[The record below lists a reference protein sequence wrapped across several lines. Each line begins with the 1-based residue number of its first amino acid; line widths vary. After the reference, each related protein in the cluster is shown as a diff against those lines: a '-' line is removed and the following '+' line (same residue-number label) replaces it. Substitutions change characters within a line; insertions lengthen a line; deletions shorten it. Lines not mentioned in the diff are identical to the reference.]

1 MNDRSIY
8 PPFSRLT
15 MNTIYIVIGLLFC
28 SVLSAKGQSARIE
41 GEVRLSTGESLPG
54 ASIYLENT
62 ATGAITDASGK
73 YRISGLFAG
82 EYVIV
87 AQFMG
92 YETVRR
98 LVVIPEEGRIEQ
110 DFELGQKTLDLEG
123 VVVTGSRRAVELQD
137 VPASLSVVPVQQIEQ
152 RAHIYASEPL
162 VGVPGVVVKDNG
174 ESVFTTARFRGVP
187 NNHQNDNFIALVD
200 GIPFVSGG
208 DEVNLDALVPLSV
221 VERVEVVKGP
231 TSALYGRGSIGG
243 TVNYITKNA
252 FGAPRVEA
260 HVGAGSYGY
269 FRPSL
274 TASIPIAPGKNQ
286 LLINAQYEGKNGWRD
301 GSNREGLSFFI
312 KDQWLLSSRTN
323 MTFYVNYYDLE
334 QQYASHLP
342 VRPDGSLIDL
352 PGGETANYQIENTR
366 DERQFFLSTL
376 KIDHDLSANLNISGS
391 AHYRFTDV
399 LDFLG
404 FDELFNEDTQEFY
417 WNGFDAPTKSR
428 TYFFEPQLTYTFNRG
443 RVIAGASYEF
453 IDTPEDKSFWT
464 GEFGF
469 NENTFEFLFYTQKID
484 ASSGEFTNRDAW
496 VTDQLLDSEYESSI
510 FGAYTQVELDLT
522 SRIGLTVGGRFDDFS
537 RTSTYF
543 TTTEEEETQTVK
555 DDNRRFSPKA
565 SLRYKITP
573 ELSSYFTYAQGFSPA
588 FGPNWSFESRST
600 GLKPEIGHNYEVGLK
615 GRLLDNNVAFN
626 LAAYRLVRQ
635 DLLLIIFPEGGGDTP
650 RSTNAGEQCSQGIE
664 LEFQANLGR
673 LAKGLS
679 VFSNYAYT
687 DSEWVDFRFVP
698 AFETEEVDASGLKV
712 SVVPEHM
719 LQAGLNQ
726 QIGQVNAGLWLTYTS
741 DYYVDRMNT
750 VKTGG
755 YTVLNASLSYPFP
768 VEGLHLTVTGLNLLD
783 QDYYHYF
790 GNIEGARIAYPGRP
804 LEIIA
809 ALRYQ
814 F

>member
-1 MNDRSIY
+1 M
-8 PPFSRLT
+8 L
-15 MNTIYIVIGLLFC
+15 VFC
-28 SVLSAKGQSARIE
+28 AASVANGQSGRVE

-54 ASIYLENT
+54 ASVYLENT
-62 ATGAITDASGK
+62 ATGVITDASGR
-73 YRISGLFAG
+73 YRITGVSTG

-87 AQFMG
+87 AQFLG

-98 LVVIPEEGRIEQ
+98 LVTVSEDGSVEQ

-137 VPASLSVVPVQQIEQ
+137 VPASLSVIPVQQIEQ
-152 RAHIYASEPL
+152 RAHVYASEPL
-162 VGVPGVVVKDNG
+162 VGVPGVVVRDNG

-200 GIPFVSGG
+200 GVPFVLGG

-260 HVGAGSYGY
+260 NVGGGSHRY
-269 FRPSL
+269 FRPSV
-274 TASIPIAPGKNQ
+274 TASLPLSPGKNQ
-286 LLINAQYEGKNGWRD
+286 LLIHAQYESKDGWRD
-301 GSNREGLSFFI
+301 GSNREGITFFF
-312 KDQWLLSSRTN
+312 KDQWLLSSQTN
-323 MTFYVNYYDLE
+323 LSFYANYYDLE
-334 QQYASHLP
+334 QRYASHLP
-342 VRPDGSLIDL
+342 VRADASLIEL
-352 PGGETANYQIENTR
+352 PGGESANYQIDDTR
-366 DERQFFLSTL
+366 DERQFFLSTI
-376 KIDHDLSANLNISGS
+376 KIDHNISSNLNVTGT
-391 AHYRFTDV
+391 AHYRFMDA

-469 NENTFEFLFYTQKID
+469 NEETFEFLFYTQKLD
-484 ASSGEFTNRDAW
+484 ANTGAFTNRDAW
-496 VTDQLLDSEYESSI
+496 ITDQLLDSEYESRI
-510 FGAYTQVELDLT
+510 LGAYTQVELDLT
-522 SRIGLTVGGRFDDFS
+522 PRVGITIGGRFDDFKRS
-537 RTSTYF
+537 STYF
-543 TTTEEEETQTVK
+543 ATSEEEETQTVE

-573 ELSSYFTYAQGFSPA
+573 ELSSYLTYAQGFNPA
-588 FGPNWSFESRST
+588 FGPNWSFESRSA
-600 GLKPEIGHNYEVGLK
+600 GLKPEIGHNYEAGLK
-615 GRLLDNNVAFN
+615 GRLFENKVSFN
-626 LAAYRLVRQ
+626 LAVYRLVRQ
-635 DLLLIIFPEGGGDTP
+635 DLLLVVFPEGGGDTP
-650 RSTNAGEQCSQGIE
+650 RSTNAGEQRSQGIE
-664 LEFQANLGR
+664 LEFQTNLSS
-673 LAKGLS
+673 LIKGLT

-687 DSEWVDFRFVP
+687 DSEWIDFRFVP
-698 AFETEEVDASGLKV
+698 AFETEEVDASGLNV
-712 SVVPEHM
+712 SLVPEHM

-726 QIGQVNAGLWLTYTS
+726 RIGPVKAGVWLTYTS

-750 VKTGG
+750 VKTGAF
-755 YTVLNASLSYPFP
+755 TVLNASLSYPFP

-783 QDYYHYF
+783 SDYYHYF

-809 ALRYQ
+809 SLRYQ